1 MQEVVKTLLEAMPY
15 DAGAMGP
22 QLGDLVAV
30 LFELLSVVKHKG
42 SLLDFY
48 VDERSLIFLIVAVR

>member
-1 MQEVVKTLLEAMPY
+1 MPY